1 MGQRLYA
8 HLAAFYSSRDK
19 TRYSGIRFLIFV
31 FDKTSW
37 RVCFRS
43 MFSSL
48 VRGKMII
55 FQFCI
60 YIRSA
65 SLLNGRKNYFLIKFR
80 TERKRVF
87 SMLIVELFEKLNS
100 RKRISRQRGTKN
112 NR

>member
-37 RVCFRS
+37 RACFRS

-55 FQFCI
+55 FQFSI
-60 YIRSA
+60 YIKSA
-65 SLLNGRKNYFLIKFR
+65 SSLSNGRKNYIL
-80 TERKRVF
+80 
-87 SMLIVELFEKLNS
+87 MKLSTNVNGS
-100 RKRISRQRGTKN
+100 FQC
-112 NR
+112 